1 MTILTRYLIR
11 SIMGPL
17 LFSLG
22 ALTGLLFLN
31 AIAQRLQ
38 LLAGKGLG
46 WRVIAEFML
55 FTLPHT
61 VALTLPCA
69 VLIAV
74 LYAFSQLTLHS
85 EVTAMN
91 AGGIKPSRLVIPMMV
106 AGAIFAGVTYYFNDQ
121 VLPEANHRLKNLMI
135 DIGNKTPTL
144 ALREQIVNVIETG
157 DLESRYFLQA
167 TEINPVTSELKDVT
181 IYDLSDPARTRTI
194 YADSGSMAFDEGQT
208 DLFLTLHDGT
218 VFETTAQRRGSLQRT
233 HFSTQVIPIRGVGDV
248 LERSQADIRSD
259 REMSIVQLKER
270 ADEELMGQSQ
280 ARDESHRQS
289 MLAVREVLL
298 IPEDGDTVVVANNPN
313 ATMGISTQSI
323 EANNGILDLPDDG
336 FTRSIVMTVRTSA
349 MRADVNESW
358 ARRYWVEIHKKLA
371 ISFACIVF
379 VMVGLPIAVRFPR
392 GGVGMVISVSV
403 GIFGVYWMGLIGGE
417 NLADKGVVS
426 PFLGMWAPN
435 LLFFVIGLYL
445 LARFSRTVGETRGG
459 GGWSEM
465 WGRAGRALI
474 RPFRTAS
481 TKRVPA

>member
-1 MTILTRYLIR
+1 MTIITRYLIR
-11 SIMGPL
+11 SLLGPL

-46 WRVIAEFML
+46 WKIIAEFML
-55 FTLPHT
+55 LTLPHT

-74 LYAFSQLTLHS
+74 LYSFSQLTLHS
-85 EVTAMN
+85 ELTALN
-91 AGGIKPSRLVIPMMV
+91 AGGVRPSRLVMPMMI

-121 VLPEANHRLKNLMI
+121 VLPDANHRLKNLMI

-144 ALREQIVNVIETG
+144 ALREQIVNIIDTG

-167 TEINPVTSELKDVT
+167 TQIDPATSELRDVT

-194 YADSGSMAFDEGQT
+194 YADSGSMAYDEEHT
-208 DLFLTLHDGT
+208 DLYLTLHDGT

-233 HFSTQVIPIRGVGDV
+233 RFSTQVIPIRGVGDI

-259 REMSIVQLKER
+259 REMSIRQLKER
-270 ADEELMGQSQ
+270 ADEELMGQDQ
-280 ARDESHRQS
+280 AREESKRQS
-289 MLAVREVLL
+289 LMAVREVLL
-298 IPEDGDTVVVANNPN
+298 MAEDGDSIAPS
-313 ATMGISTQSI
+313 APGISAVAGVQHPGVS
-323 EANNGILDLPDDG
+323 LDIPDDG
-336 FTRSIVMTVRTSA
+336 FTRAVVMTVRTSA
-349 MRADVNESW
+349 MRSEVNESW

-371 ISFACIVF
+371 ISFACLVF
-379 VMVGLPIAVRFPR
+379 VMIGIPIAVRFPR

-403 GIFGVYWMGLIGGE
+403 GIFGIYWMGLIGGE
-417 NLADKGVVS
+417 NLANKGVVS

-435 LLFFVIGLYL
+435 LFFFPLGVFL
-445 LARFSRTVGETRGG
+445 LSRFSKSVGETRGG
-459 GGWSEM
+459 GGWSDL
-465 WGRAGRALI
+465 WSGVGRFLAK
-474 RPFRTAS
+474 PFRHRTE
-481 TKRVPA
+481 RVPV

>member
-1 MTILTRYLIR
+1 MNILTRYLIR
-11 SIMGPL
+11 SLMGPL

-46 WRVIAEFML
+46 WKIIAEFML

-91 AGGIKPSRLVIPMMV
+91 AGGVKPSRLVVPLLC

-135 DIGNKTPTL
+135 DIGNKAPTL
-144 ALREQIVNVIETG
+144 NLREQIVNVIETG
-157 DLESRYFLQA
+157 DLESRFYLQA
-167 TEINPVTSELKDVT
+167 TEIDPVTSELTDVT

-194 YADSGSMAFDEGQT
+194 YADSGSLAYDQTQT

-218 VFETTAQRRGSLQRT
+218 VFETTSQRRGSLQRT
-233 HFSTQVIPIRGVGDV
+233 GFSTQVIPIRGVGDA
-248 LERSQADIRSD
+248 LERSEADVRSD
-259 REMSIVQLKER
+259 REMSIVQLRER
-270 ADEELMGQSQ
+270 ASEERMGQEQ
-280 ARDESHRQS
+280 AQEESHRQTL
-289 MLAVREVLL
+289 MAVREALL
-298 IPEDGDTVVVANNPN
+298 LGEEMDSVSMALNTS
-313 ATMGISTQSI
+313 MGITSRPVAQPDGTV
-323 EANNGILDLPDDG
+323 DVPDDG
-336 FTRSIVMTVRTSA
+336 FTRGIVMTVRTSA

-379 VMVGLPIAVRFPR
+379 VMIGLPIAVRFPR

-403 GIFGVYWMGLIGGE
+403 GIFGIYWMGLIGGE

-426 PFLGMWAPN
+426 PFLAMWAPN
-435 LLFFVIGLYL
+435 LIFFSLGLYL
-445 LARFSRTVGETRGG
+445 LARFSRSLGETRGG
-459 GGWSEM
+459 TSWTEL
-465 WGRAGRALI
+465 WGAVFGVLT
-474 RPFRTAS
+474 RPFRIRKAE
-481 TKRVPA
+481 RVPA

>member
-1 MTILTRYLIR
+1 
-11 SIMGPL
+11 MGPL

-46 WRVIAEFML
+46 WKVIGEFML

-61 VALTLPCA
+61 IALTLPCA

-74 LYAFSQLTLHS
+74 LYSFSQLTLHS

-91 AGGIKPSRLVIPMMV
+91 AGGVKPSRLVIPMML

-144 ALREQIVNVIETG
+144 MLREGIVNVIETG
-157 DLESRYFLQA
+157 DLETRYFLQA
-167 TEINPVTSELKDVT
+167 TQIDPVTSELKDVT

-194 YADSGSMAFDEGQT
+194 YADSGAMAFDETQT

-233 HFSTQVIPIRGVGDV
+233 HFITQLIPIRGVGDI
-248 LERSQADIRSD
+248 LERSEADVRSD
-259 REMSIVQLKER
+259 REMSIVQLKQR
-270 ADEELMGQSQ
+270 ADEELMGQEQ
-280 ARDESHRQS
+280 ARSESLRQS
-289 MLAVREVLL
+289 LMAVRTALL
-298 IPEDGDTVVVANNPN
+298 LPDEADSVVATNPN
-313 ATMGISTQSI
+313 ASI
-323 EANNGILDLPDDG
+323 GLATRVTEQPDGTFDIPDDG
-336 FTRSIVMTVRTSA
+336 FTRGVVMTVRTSA

-358 ARRYWVEIHKKLA
+358 ARRYWVEIHKKLS

-379 VMVGLPIAVRFPR
+379 VMIGLPTAVRFPR
-392 GGVGMVISVSV
+392 GGIGMVISVSV
-403 GIFGVYWMGLIGGE
+403 GMFGIYWMGLIGGE
-417 NLADKGVVS
+417 NIADKGLVS
-426 PFLGMWAPN
+426 PFLAMWAPN
-435 LLFFVIGLYL
+435 LVFFTLGVYL
-445 LARFSRTVGETRGG
+445 LRNFSRSVGETRGG
-459 GGWSEM
+459 GSWSET
-465 WGRAGRALI
+465 WGRIGSFMA
-474 RPFRTAS
+474 RPFRSAPTERA
-481 TKRVPA
+481 PA

>member
-1 MTILTRYLIR
+1 
-11 SIMGPL
+11 MGPL

-46 WRVIAEFML
+46 WKVIGEFML

-74 LYAFSQLTLHS
+74 LYSFSQLTLHS

-91 AGGIKPSRLVIPMMV
+91 AGGVKPSRLVIPMML
-106 AGAIFAGVTYYFNDQ
+106 AGAIFAGITYYFNDQ

-144 ALREQIVNVIETG
+144 TLREGIVNVIETG
-157 DLESRYFLQA
+157 DLETRYFLQA
-167 TEINPVTSELKDVT
+167 TQIDPVTSELTDVT

-194 YADSGSMAFDEGQT
+194 YADSGAMAFDETQT

-233 HFSTQVIPIRGVGDV
+233 HFTTQVIPIRGVGDI
-248 LERSQADIRSD
+248 LERSEADVRSD
-259 REMSIVQLKER
+259 REMSIVQLKQR
-270 ADEELMGQSQ
+270 ADEELMGQEQ
-280 ARDESHRQS
+280 ARTESLRQS
-289 MLAVREVLL
+289 LLAVRAALL
-298 IPEDGDTVVVANNPN
+298 QPEEGDTVAAVDPN
-313 ATMGISTQSI
+313 ASLGVATRVI
-323 EANNGILDLPDDG
+323 EQPDGTLDIPDDG
-336 FTRSIVMTVRTSA
+336 FTRGVIMTVRTSA

-379 VMVGLPIAVRFPR
+379 VMIGLPTAVRFPR

-403 GIFGVYWMGLIGGE
+403 GMFGIYWMGLIGGE
-417 NLADKGVVS
+417 NIADKGLLS
-426 PFLGMWAPN
+426 PFLAMWAPN
-435 LLFFVIGLYL
+435 LVFFTLGLYL
-445 LARFSRTVGETRGG
+445 LRNFSRSVGETRGG
-459 GGWSEM
+459 GSWSEA
-465 WGRAGRALI
+465 WGRIGAVLA
-474 RPFRTAS
+474 RPFRWTRTERA
-481 TKRVPA
+481 PA